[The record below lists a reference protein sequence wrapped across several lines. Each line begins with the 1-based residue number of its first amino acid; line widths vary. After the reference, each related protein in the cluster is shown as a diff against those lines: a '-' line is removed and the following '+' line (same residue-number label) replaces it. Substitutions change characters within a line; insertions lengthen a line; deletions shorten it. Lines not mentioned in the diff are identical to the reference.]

1 LSPLPLFPFLF
12 FFLYFRAS
20 VPHGEAV
27 EIFLLAGSWL
37 TRPFVARKAVATG
50 LLEWLWRLK
59 GTAVEDLAGDSPAVG
74 VLGMPP
80 PRADPLRNLRLR
92 HPPRRHPLPPPR
104 QPPLKPSQ
112 VPPRQPP
119 VAPKQLEPQER
130 GRTGAA
136 AAILGDL
143 KGKRPTDSRCLTLK
157 MRGESRR
164 DKSRCCPSAISRWSY
179 SPLASRTP

>member
-1 LSPLPLFPFLF
+1 
-12 FFLYFRAS
+12 
-20 VPHGEAV
+20 
-27 EIFLLAGSWL
+27 
-37 TRPFVARKAVATG
+37 
-50 LLEWLWRLK
+50 
-59 GTAVEDLAGDSPAVG
+59 